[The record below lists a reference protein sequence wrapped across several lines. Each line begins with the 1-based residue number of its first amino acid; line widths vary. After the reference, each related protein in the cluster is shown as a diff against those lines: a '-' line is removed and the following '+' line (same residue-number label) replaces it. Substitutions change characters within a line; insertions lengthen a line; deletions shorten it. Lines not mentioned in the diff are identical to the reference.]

1 MLVKGG
7 RIIADAFTPVA
18 DGEALPQVA
27 VIVSLKRLLA
37 EGNRFLEREQP
48 FGVRLESGESPQ
60 GLQPHL
66 AKLAVVVLHVP
77 AFRDGRA
84 FSAARLLR
92 TRLGYRNEIRLTGH
106 FLLDQIAFYTRVGV
120 DAFDVAP
127 NISVA
132 DIQAA
137 LHEISD
143 VYQPSVDGRVT
154 IRDLRA
160 RQANALPS

>member
-1 MLVKGG
+1 MNLQSAPRASQALSHYPSFASVIEATRPTLPSYVLHPARFRAAVGRFLQSFPGTTMYAVK
-7 RIIADAFTPVA
+7 ANPVA
-18 DGEALPQVA
+18 
-27 VIVSLKRLLA
+27 
-37 EGNRFLEREQP
+37 
-48 FGVRLESGESPQ
+48 
-60 GLQPHL
+60 
-66 AKLAVVVLHVP
+66 HV
-77 AFRDGRA
+77 
-84 FSAARLLR
+84 
-92 TRLGYRNEIRLTGH
+92 
-106 FLLDQIAFYTRVGV
+106 LDQIAFYTRVGV

-160 RQANALPS
+160 RQATARSS